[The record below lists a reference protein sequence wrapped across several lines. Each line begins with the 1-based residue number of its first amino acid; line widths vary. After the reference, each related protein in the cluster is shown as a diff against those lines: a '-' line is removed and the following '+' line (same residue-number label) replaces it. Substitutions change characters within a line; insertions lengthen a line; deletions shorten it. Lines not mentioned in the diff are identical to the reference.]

1 MFAESTWRRRSHLK
15 MANAGTFLFQY
26 LDIAAIP
33 TATAFKKGA
42 RGVWLKTKTRCE
54 TMTLILVRCDL
65 EQWHFRQCFGK
76 TCVKHQMFLL
86 A

>member
-1 MFAESTWRRRSHLK
+1 MFPQRSKEFRALLVSQPTLSNGEKMFAESTWRRRSHLK

-42 RGVWLKTKTRCE
+42 KGVWWKTKTRCE
-54 TMTLILVRCDL
+54 
-65 EQWHFRQCFGK
+65 
-76 TCVKHQMFLL
+76 
-86 A
+86 